1 MLSVRRA
8 SCRPAAAALATAVLS
23 VLLLAAGQGQASAQ
37 PTICWNEESGDLS
50 YGCSEESGGGDGQDG
65 GSGGDQDGG
74 SGGPSCDMNRTE
86 MYAGAERWCEGQ
98 NACWANVP
106 SAVYPTPDT
115 WPEEPPTEDS
125 VYIFKVCY
133 GPDGTAVF
141 QDWTW
146 YVPDQ
151 PSIEELARRAYGAL
165 QAPRFELA
173 FSPPGESVVF
183 IDTWWWAEGAPSG
196 NLTGSAALGVVAVAE
211 PSHLEVDP
219 GDGSGVMTCDIVT
232 SESDACSHVYQR
244 ASGGDGYAARA
255 RLVYDVHFEQN
266 GDPIEVAG
274 MPETFESGWT
284 EASVP
289 VTEIQAS
296 VIR

>member
-65 GSGGDQDGG
+65 
-74 SGGPSCDMNRTE
+74 
-86 MYAGAERWCEGQ
+86 
-98 NACWANVP
+98 
-106 SAVYPTPDT
+106 
-115 WPEEPPTEDS
+115 
-125 VYIFKVCY
+125 
-133 GPDGTAVF
+133 
-141 QDWTW
+141 
-146 YVPDQ
+146 
-151 PSIEELARRAYGAL
+151 
-165 QAPRFELA
+165 
-173 FSPPGESVVF
+173 
-183 IDTWWWAEGAPSG
+183 
-196 NLTGSAALGVVAVAE
+196 
-211 PSHLEVDP
+211 
-219 GDGSGVMTCDIVT
+219 GSGVMTCDIVT